1 MKSSFT
7 KGNKL
12 NSTFVYF
19 VEDTETSFV
28 INDIK
33 EIASVYEEVI
43 LMSAE
48 SIDNKSDLPQNVKAF
63 ESFIN
68 WKNLDLK
75 KILVQNFFGILS
87 RYISECLATR
97 KFLSPRQSLA
107 VIGSNYYKA
116 NEVMRVLKA
125 YKNIDYGKVPFY
137 AFWFYD
143 CIYLARLKEIGFA
156 KKIFSRAHGGDVFE
170 ERSSLSGKVLF
181 RHYQLKLLN
190 GVFSVSNA
198 GTEYLKQKYKQHAS
212 KIQTIYLGSFHHE
225 KMNPFVKNELVIVS
239 CAKIRDVKRIHLI
252 AEALKHIE
260 IPCKWFHLGDE
271 NLDAEN
277 DETIPKYIKAKEEL
291 IQSKHIQHTAMGA
304 MDNDDI
310 YKFYELTP
318 ITAFISVSES
328 EGIPVS
334 MMEAISFGIP
344 VISTDVGGCKEI
356 VTPNSGILI
365 PKNSS
370 PEQIATSILDFYS
383 SNKNSNEFRQ
393 KVREYWLKTFDM
405 KSNYKQLFETLQKDV

>member
-1 MKSSFT
+1 M
-7 KGNKL
+7 

-28 INDIK
+28 INDIR

-43 LMSAE
+43 LLSAE
-48 SIDNKSDLPQNVKAF
+48 SIDNKGDLPNNVTAF

-68 WKNLDLK
+68 WKNLNLK
-75 KILVQNFFGILS
+75 KVLIQNFFGILG
-87 RYISECLATR
+87 RYVSECVACR
-97 KFLSPRQSLA
+97 KFLSPKQSMA

-116 NEVMRVLKA
+116 NEVMRVLNA
-125 YKNIDYGKVPFY
+125 YKNIDYSNVPFY

-156 KKIFSRAHGGDVFE
+156 KRIFSRAHGGDVFE

-181 RHYQLKLLN
+181 RHYQLKFLN

-198 GTEYLKQKYKQHAS
+198 GTKYLRQKYKRHAS
-212 KIQTIYLGSFHHE
+212 KVQTIYLGSFYHE
-225 KMNPFVKNELVIVS
+225 KLNPFEKDELVIVS

-252 AEALKHIE
+252 AEALMHID

-271 NLDAEN
+271 NLDAKN
-277 DETIPKYIKAKEEL
+277 DESIPKYIKAKEEL
-291 IQSKHIQHTAMGA
+291 IHSKHIQMTAMGA
-304 MDNDDI
+304 KDNEDI
-310 YKFYELTP
+310 YKFYEFTP
-318 ITAFISVSES
+318 ITAFISVSAS

-356 VTPNSGILI
+356 VTPNSGTLI
-365 PKNSS
+365 PKDSS
-370 PEQIATSILDFYS
+370 PEQIAKSILDFYS
-383 SNKNSNEFRQ
+383 SNMNSIEFRQ

-405 KSNYKQLFETLQKDV
+405 RSNYKQLFEILHNGV

>member
-1 MKSSFT
+1 MSST
-7 KGNKL
+7 L
-12 NSTFVYF
+12 VYF

-28 INDIK
+28 INDIR
-33 EIASVYEEVI
+33 ELASEYDEVI
-43 LMSAE
+43 LLSTE
-48 SIDNKSDLPQNVKAF
+48 SIDNKNDLPNNVKAF

-68 WKNLDLK
+68 WKNLNLK
-75 KILVQNFFGILS
+75 KILIQNFFGIII
-87 RYISECLATR
+87 RFVSECLATG
-97 KFLSPRQSLA
+97 KLLSLKQSIA

-125 YKNIDYGKVPFY
+125 YKDIDYSNVPFY

-143 CIYLARLKEIGFA
+143 CIYLARLKEIGFTQ
-156 KKIFSRAHGGDVFE
+156 KIFSRAHGGDVFE

-181 RHYQLKLLN
+181 RHYQLSFLN
-190 GVFSVSNA
+190 GVFSVSKA
-198 GTEYLKQKYKQHAS
+198 GTEYLKQRYKKYAS
-212 KIQTIYLGSFHHE
+212 KIQTIYLGSFYHE
-225 KMNPFVKNELVIVS
+225 KMNPFVKDELVIVS

-252 AEALKHIE
+252 AEALKYID

-271 NLDAEN
+271 NLDAKN

-291 IQSKHIQHTAMGA
+291 IHCKNIQHTSMGA
-304 MDNDDI
+304 MDNEDI

-344 VISTDVGGCKEI
+344 VISTDAGGCKEI
-356 VTPNSGILI
+356 VTPQSGVLI
-365 PKNSS
+365 PNDSS
-370 PEQIATSILDFYS
+370 PIEIAKSIIDMFESEKNTNDF
-383 SNKNSNEFRQ
+383 RI
-393 KVREYWLKTFDM
+393 KVRDYWMKTFNM
-405 KSNYKQLFETLQKDV
+405 ESNYKHLFETLQKGV